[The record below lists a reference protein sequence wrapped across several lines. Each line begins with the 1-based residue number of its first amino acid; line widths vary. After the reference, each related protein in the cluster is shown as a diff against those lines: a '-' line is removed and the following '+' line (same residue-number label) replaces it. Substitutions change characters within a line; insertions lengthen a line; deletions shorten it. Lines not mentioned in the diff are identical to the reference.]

1 MEADGGACGFRLSAS
16 PPVAHPGAASRCVT
30 VHTWSRRRSTEAD
43 GGAACG
49 IRLSASPPA
58 AHPGAAHAHT
68 PGAPAGRG

>member
-1 MEADGGACGFRLSAS
+1 MEADGG
-16 PPVAHPGAASRCVT
+16 
-30 VHTWSRRRSTEAD
+30 
-43 GGAACG
+43 ACG